1 MAEPVERWSAGKK
14 SLAYTVELEGAEV
27 HVTHSSPWG
36 PRARTYVVDRV
47 EVTTRWELGR
57 EEEGKTFVRLA
68 VREVIGGQATMR
80 EGTLYPDQL
89 DEVPPWLT
97 SLETRASPRDVG

>member
-1 MAEPVERWSAGKK
+1 MAEPVEKWGPGRK
-14 SLAYTVELEGAEV
+14 SLAYVVELEGAEV
-27 HVTHSSPWG
+27 RVSHPSALG
-36 PRARTYVVDRV
+36 PRARIYVVDRV

-57 EEEGKTFVRLA
+57 EEEGRTFVKLS
-68 VREVIGGQATMR
+68 VREVIGGRPTWR
-80 EGTLYPDQL
+80 EGTLYPDDL